1 MLFDTIRRLN
11 EKFEGD
17 IIFVGGV
24 SEVLLGFKET
34 VNDIDIV
41 FYDERYISDISPIIK
56 KELPTMP
63 FIGYKFYFDG
73 FYVDGYLSEIEY
85 PYIEIDGIK
94 CQSLEQLIKMKEMAL
109 NNNWLTN
116 QVNIDKLKNS
126 LDRLKNIK
134 EYGNNNNY
142 KF

>member
-1 MLFDTIRRLN
+1 MLFSTIKKLN
-11 EKFEGD
+11 YKFEGN

-24 SEVLLGFKET
+24 SEVLLGIKET

-41 FYDERYISDISPIIK
+41 FYDEKYISDISPIIK

-63 FIGYKFYFDG
+63 FMGYKFYFDG
-73 FYVDGYLSEIEY
+73 FYIDGYLSKIEY
-85 PYIEIDGIK
+85 SYIEISGIK
-94 CQSLEQLIKMKEMAL
+94 CQSLDQLIEMKEMAL

-134 EYGNNNNY
+134 KYGNNKDY

>member
-1 MLFDTIRRLN
+1 MIFNTIEKLN
-11 EKFEGD
+11 DKFEGN

-24 SEVLLGFKET
+24 SEMLLGLKET

-41 FYDERYISDISPIIK
+41 FYDEKYICDIPSAIK

-63 FIGYKFYFDG
+63 FMGYKFYFDG
-73 FYVDGYLSEIEY
+73 FYIDGYLSKIEY
-85 PYIEIDGIK
+85 PYIEISGIK

-126 LDRLKNIK
+126 LSRLKKI
-134 EYGNNNNY
+134 GRMDIIAV
-142 KF
+142 

>member
-1 MLFDTIRRLN
+1 MLFDTIKKLN
-11 EKFEGD
+11 ENFEGNV
-17 IIFVGGV
+17 IFVGGV

-41 FYDERYISDISPIIK
+41 FYDEKYISDISPIIK

-73 FYVDGYLSEIEY
+73 FYIDGYLSEIEY
-85 PYIEIDGIK
+85 PYVEIDGIK

-116 QVNIDKLKNS
+116 QVNINKLKNS
-126 LDRLKNIK
+126 LNKLKNIK
-134 EYGNNNNY
+134 EHGNNNNY

>member
-1 MLFDTIRRLN
+1 MLFDTIKKLN
-11 EKFEGD
+11 EKFEGN

-24 SEVLLGFKET
+24 SEVLLGIKET
-34 VNDIDIV
+34 INDIDIV
-41 FYDERYISDISPIIK
+41 FYDEKYISDISPIIK
-56 KELPTMP
+56 KELATMP
-63 FIGYKFYFDG
+63 FTGYKFYFDG
-73 FYVDGYLSEIEY
+73 FYIDGYLSEIEY

-94 CQSLEQLIKMKEMAL
+94 CQSLEQLIEMKEMAL

-134 EYGNNNNY
+134 
-142 KF
+142 KQKI

>member
-1 MLFDTIRRLN
+1 MLFDTIKKLN
-11 EKFEGD
+11 DKFEGN

-24 SEVLLGFKET
+24 SEMLLGLKET

-41 FYDERYISDISPIIK
+41 FYDKTYISDITPIIK

-63 FIGYKFYFDG
+63 FTGYKFYFDG
-73 FYVDGYLSEIEY
+73 FYIDGYLSEIEY

-94 CQSLEQLIKMKEMAL
+94 CQSLEQLIEMKEMAL

-116 QVNIDKLKNS
+116 QVSIDKLKNS
-126 LDRLKNIK
+126 LNRLKIL
-134 EYGNNNNY
+134 NNMGDIIAV
-142 KF
+142 